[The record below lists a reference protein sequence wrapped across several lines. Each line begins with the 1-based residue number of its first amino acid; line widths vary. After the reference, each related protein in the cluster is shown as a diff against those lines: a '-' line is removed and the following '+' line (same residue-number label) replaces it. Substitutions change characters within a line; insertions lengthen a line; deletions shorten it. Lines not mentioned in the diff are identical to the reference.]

1 MLRSGQ
7 DATQPVRRCQCKR
20 IVTKDVFNVVLY
32 MSIAPVCSMFVI
44 ARSEATQCYHQGYT
58 KGPTSSKSKAPAMLR
73 RCATADGLRRFAV
86 LALVLLPLAFADQ
99 GQGTCAD
106 PYIIAGLPSRS
117 GLQVF
122 GEGRST
128 VGAAINYQWRSRPSP
143 DFSYLLLGDCPET
156 REVTV
161 DNGLTGSGQCIPVR
175 NRWDTELIV
184 FAHSPGICT
193 TPYFPIADV
202 ITSNDDGS
210 LCGTGPSRV
219 TFTAPAGRSF
229 LIVLKGYT
237 NTHVGPASI
246 AISTAAPA
254 SPPPPR
260 PPSPQPSPPRPPM
273 PPPPP
278 PLSPSPPAPPPGPGH
293 CLNPV
298 PIAGLLPGR
307 PFTTWGSG
315 FSTCNATKSWGVTH
329 NPDFT
334 YRLLGDVAAART
346 VVVDSCVPGHY
357 SWDTELRVFA
367 ELPGICGQL
376 RLQEEVGQEG
386 PQARALVEF
395 DDDGSACTPGS
406 SRLVFPAPRGA
417 NFLIVVS
424 GYRASSRVG
433 LPGTGLPSLPGWM
446 AAREGS
452 GIRVGGVE
460 LPTSLWPPSTG
471 RWPRHRPHPPGPLEV
486 SWPSAAPCAP
496 EPQQQRQQGQQG
508 QWQQGQQ
515 QQQRQQGQQQQKQQ
529 QQQRKQP
536 TTSIPASSSPA
547 LTQFDLTR
555 LGLPAALC
563 ADLGTCFAPLPI
575 PLPTTGFGSVVSGQG
590 QSTCSARNT
599 WTGPWTLRDFTH
611 LLRAAPQPRIVTVD
625 SCVAGEA
632 AWDTLLLVMAVEAV
646 NETLCLQTSPLWC
659 HHPGVSALQEA
670 RDDDSSPCGNARSRV
685 TFLAAANTQHLVVV
699 RAYLS
704 PATCPM
710 VFLLAPCAVWIS
722 RCVRLSLADRALPT
736 PTVATLSQPDAT
748 PLTLTHLTPTLGPPF
763 ARSKPLP
770 PPPHSHL
777 SHYPR
782 LRLQKRSP
790 LRPR

>member
-1 MLRSGQ
+1 MAFVASLYWHWYFCRSHLLV
-7 DATQPVRRCQCKR
+7 QP
-20 IVTKDVFNVVLY
+20 
-32 MSIAPVCSMFVI
+32 
-44 ARSEATQCYHQGYT
+44 G
-58 KGPTSSKSKAPAMLR
+58 
-73 RCATADGLRRFAV
+73 
-86 LALVLLPLAFADQ
+86 DQ

-175 NRWDTELIV
+175 NRWDTELTV

-237 NTHVGPASI
+237 NTHQGRSPVGCCLLWH
-246 AISTAAPA
+246 T
-254 SPPPPR
+254 
-260 PPSPQPSPPRPPM
+260 
-273 PPPPP
+273 
-278 PLSPSPPAPPPGPGH
+278 GPGH

-376 RLQEEVGQEG
+376 RLQEE
-386 PQARALVEF
+386 ALVEF

-424 GYRASSRVG
+424 GYRASSR
-433 LPGTGLPSLPGWM
+433 
-446 AAREGS
+446 
-452 GIRVGGVE
+452 
-460 LPTSLWPPSTG
+460 
-471 RWPRHRPHPPGPLEV
+471 
-486 SWPSAAPCAP
+486 
-496 EPQQQRQQGQQG
+496 
-508 QWQQGQQ
+508 
-515 QQQRQQGQQQQKQQ
+515 
-529 QQQRKQP
+529 
-536 TTSIPASSSPA
+536 
-547 LTQFDLTR
+547 
-555 LGLPAALC
+555 
-563 ADLGTCFAPLPI
+563 
-575 PLPTTGFGSVVSGQG
+575 
-590 QSTCSARNT
+590 
-599 WTGPWTLRDFTH
+599 
-611 LLRAAPQPRIVTVD
+611 
-625 SCVAGEA
+625 
-632 AWDTLLLVMAVEAV
+632 
-646 NETLCLQTSPLWC
+646 
-659 HHPGVSALQEA
+659 EA

-685 TFLAAANTQHLVVV
+685 TFLAAADTQHLVVV

-704 PATCPM
+704 PAT
-710 VFLLAPCAVWIS
+710 VSSW
-722 RCVRLSLADRALPT
+722 
-736 PTVATLSQPDAT
+736 
-748 PLTLTHLTPTLGPPF
+748 LT
-763 ARSKPLP
+763 
-770 PPPHSHL
+770 
-777 SHYPR
+777 
-782 LRLQKRSP
+782 
-790 LRPR
+790 